1 MQKNRWILIIA
12 AVVLIAGLTSI
23 FIKSGKTRPPEQS
36 PTQVTELSIEELKA
50 GKGTIAEAGEDV
62 TIHYTG
68 WLVSGGTKFD
78 SSIDRKLPFT
88 FKLGIGQ
95 VIKGLDQGVL
105 GMKVGSKRKIKIPAN
120 EAYGS
125 KGIGNVV
132 PPNADLV
139 FEVELLKVSKQAA
152 PK

>member
-1 MQKNRWILIIA
+1 MKKNKWIMIVMT
-12 AVVLIAGLTSI
+12 VVLIAGLTII

-36 PTQVTELSIEELKA
+36 PTQVTELSIQELKI
-50 GKGTIAEAGEDV
+50 GKGPVAEAGEDV

-78 SSIDRKLPFT
+78 SSVDRKLPFT

-105 GMKVGSKRKIKIPAN
+105 GMKVGSKRKIKIPSAS
-120 EAYGS
+120 AYGS

-139 FEVELLKVSKQAA
+139 FEVELLKVNK
-152 PK
+152 P